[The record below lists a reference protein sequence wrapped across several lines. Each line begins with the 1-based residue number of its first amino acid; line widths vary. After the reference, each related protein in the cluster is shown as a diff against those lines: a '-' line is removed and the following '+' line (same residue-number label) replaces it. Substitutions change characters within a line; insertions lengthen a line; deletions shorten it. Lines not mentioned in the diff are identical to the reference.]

1 MYPIHLSC
9 VRFLIQ
15 SYLIQNEEFMAE
27 LRSDTDFMAALQL
40 EHDEAAV
47 RCDVH
52 STSEIHI
59 SSLITKEEMFMVQ
72 LFHICCT
79 KSLSH

>member
-1 MYPIHLSC
+1 MNGPLC
-9 VRFLIQ
+9 NLI
-15 SYLIQNEEFMAE
+15 LIQNEEFMAE

-47 RCDVH
+47 RCGIH

-59 SSLITKEEMFMVQ
+59 CSLTTQDTFSISDI
-72 LFHICCT
+72 L
-79 KSLSH
+79 